1 MGSSI
6 ITSRT
11 NVNKITY
18 DYLDNYSNTQ
28 LTLKQL
34 LEDSLIEICNEPY
47 SERLEEVKVVNDE
60 GIEETL
66 YKKVK
71 EKVDY
76 DLSLNSL
83 DKNSIINMLTEEI

>member
-1 MGSSI
+1 MK
-6 ITSRT
+6 T
-11 NVNKITY
+11 
-18 DYLDNYSNTQ
+18 
-28 LTLKQL
+28 
-34 LEDSLIEICNEPY
+34 LIEICNEPY
-47 SERLEEVKVVNDE
+47 TEKLEEVKITNEE